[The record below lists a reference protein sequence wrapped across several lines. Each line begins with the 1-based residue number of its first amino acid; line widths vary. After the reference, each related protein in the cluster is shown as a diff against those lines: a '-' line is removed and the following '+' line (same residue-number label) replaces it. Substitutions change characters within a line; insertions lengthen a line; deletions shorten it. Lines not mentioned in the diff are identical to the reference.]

1 MKKYFVM
8 LTFGLVA
15 SFLLFG
21 NGSIADADIQSEW
34 TDNIVT
40 VEDLSAEAK
49 AQISEQG
56 YDLSDPN
63 LVIHDLTNQRE
74 ILDEKTNNIATRSLW
89 TTVERAHYEKMKYP
103 SLSLVKRYNYRYKT
117 LYFRNGYYWYNSYGV
132 EVKKESNNTIIILD
146 IIQVYFFPFAIH

>member
-1 MKKYFVM
+1 MKKFFTI
-8 LTFGLVA
+8 LAFGLVA
-15 SFLLFG
+15 NFILFG
-21 NGSIADADIQSEW
+21 NGIITDAKTQSERLN
-34 TDNIVT
+34 DIID

-74 ILDEKTNNIATRSLW
+74 ILDAKTNNIAARSLW

-103 SLSLVKRYNYRYKT
+103 SLSVVKRYNYRYKT

-146 IIQVYFFPFAIH
+146 IIQIYKTY

>member
-1 MKKYFVM
+1 MKNFFLM

-15 SFLLFG
+15 NFILFG
-21 NGSIADADIQSEW
+21 NGAITDAKTQSDI
-34 TDNIVT
+34 VA

-49 AQISEQG
+49 AQIREQG
-56 YDLSDPN
+56 YDLSNPD

-74 ILDEKTNNIATRSLW
+74 ILDSKTNNIATRSLW

-146 IIQVYFFPFAIH
+146 IIQVYKTY